1 MTELYPIK
9 FNSILKE
16 KMWGGHALVSL
27 YNKKGDPHKHYGES
41 WELSGV
47 QDNLSVAT
55 NGFLAGNNIE
65 ELIEIYMGDLVGD
78 TIYEKFGIEFPLLI
92 KIIEANDDLSIQVHP
107 DNELALKRH
116 NAYGKTEMSYVLETE
131 NGAKIYSGFNKQY
144 TKDEYL
150 QAVNDDTLPSMLC
163 SEESAPGDVFFT
175 PAGKI
180 HAIGAGNILMEI
192 QQTSDITY
200 RIYDW
205 GRVDANGKSRELHT
219 KLATDAIDF
228 STIGSGKLTSCPH
241 LDRSEKIADCE
252 FFTVNLQ
259 WIITPVEKNYMR
271 LDSFVIFFCIEGEF
285 TIQYEGNKHETV
297 KKGETVLLP
306 AILKEIVIEPIA
318 EAKYLEIYIKK

>member
-1 MTELYPIK
+1 MTELYPLK
-9 FNSILKE
+9 FDSILKE
-16 KMWGGHALVSL
+16 KMWGGHALVSY
-27 YNKKGDPHKHYGES
+27 YNKEGDPHKHYGES

-47 QDNLSVAT
+47 QDNLSMIN
-55 NGFLAGNNIE
+55 NGFLQGNNIE
-65 ELIEIYMGDLVGD
+65 ELIEVYMGDLVGD
-78 TIYEKFGIEFPLLI
+78 AIYEKFGIEFPLLI

-116 NAYGKTEMSYVLETE
+116 NAYGKTEMWYILETE
-131 NGAKIYSGFNKQY
+131 EGAKIYSGFNKQY
-144 TKDEYL
+144 TKEEYL
-150 QAVNDDTLPSMLC
+150 EAVKSETLPSMLC
-163 SEESAPGDVFFT
+163 AELSSPGDVFFT
-175 PAGKI
+175 PAGKV

-200 RIYDW
+200 RISDW
-205 GRVDANGKSRELHT
+205 GRVDANGKSRPLHT
-219 KLATDAIDF
+219 DLAVDAIDF
-228 STIGSGKLTSCPH
+228 STIGSGKKTSCPH
-241 LDRSEKIADCE
+241 LDRPEKIADCE

-285 TIQYEGNKHETV
+285 SIKYNGDKTETV

-306 AILKEIVIEPIA
+306 AILKEVVIEPNP